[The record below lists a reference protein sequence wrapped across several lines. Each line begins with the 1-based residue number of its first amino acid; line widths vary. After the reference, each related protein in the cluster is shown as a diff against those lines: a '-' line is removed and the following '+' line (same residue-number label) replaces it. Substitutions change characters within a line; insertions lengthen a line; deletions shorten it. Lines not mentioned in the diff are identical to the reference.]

1 MKVIYVADKK
11 PEKKEFLLAEAKQQ
25 LEIQGFSN
33 DGHVLFKY
41 ANAEQ
46 GVDQTFG
53 VNLKKYLAHQQEDPS
68 ISRSFLDR
76 YMWTAEEKTDN
87 EPSEGAYIFK
97 PEWRSPKPQLYG
109 KLSEDVVY
117 EKGENI
123 EQWTITYEDA
133 KTNEKAIIKVRFSQF
148 VPELIEFVVELN
160 SIPIDDI
167 KGKDVTV
174 NWKMF
179 GGFDAQKTFWSDS
192 NALEMEERNIRE
204 LMREDQTFAGN
215 MYPIT
220 SAIAMRDFKKD
231 SNTQVTIMNDRVQ
244 GGSADLSDNSTIE
257 LIQHRRILRDDG
269 KGVSEPLNETDSFD
283 DLGLQVFARYQMQI
297 FNFEKGKSL
306 QRSSQIQLQDPLQY
320 FFIFDF
326 TVKESAKKLAQE
338 HTSLV
343 EIQKDNFYDQGFYK
357 LIPVAKNK
365 VIMRLE
371 NLADR
376 FDISSKA
383 TSFINV

>member
-1 MKVIYVADKK
+1 
-11 PEKKEFLLAEAKQQ
+11 
-25 LEIQGFSN
+25 
-33 DGHVLFKY
+33 
-41 ANAEQ
+41 
-46 GVDQTFG
+46 
-53 VNLKKYLAHQQEDPS
+53 
-68 ISRSFLDR
+68 
-76 YMWTAEEKTDN
+76 
-87 EPSEGAYIFK
+87 
-97 PEWRSPKPQLYG
+97 
-109 KLSEDVVY
+109 
-117 EKGENI
+117 
-123 EQWTITYEDA
+123 
-133 KTNEKAIIKVRFSQF
+133 
-148 VPELIEFVVELN
+148 
-160 SIPIDDI
+160 
-167 KGKDVTV
+167 
-174 NWKMF
+174 MF

-365 VIMRLE
+365 VILRLE